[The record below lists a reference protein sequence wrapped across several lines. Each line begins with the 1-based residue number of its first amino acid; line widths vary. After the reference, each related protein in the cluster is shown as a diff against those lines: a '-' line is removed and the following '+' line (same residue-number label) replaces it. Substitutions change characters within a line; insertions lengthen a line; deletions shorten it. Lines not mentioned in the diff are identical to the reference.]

1 MEGSM
6 NKPTNAPA
14 GPSCSHRG
22 ERPVKVGAYSI
33 YLGGT
38 MYFQAG
44 DVDNF
49 DVLIPLTETGLPFGE
64 MVEVDGSQPMKKMPP
79 LTAGRKYQV
88 LPLPIIDFQGP
99 PANWGDVVRAKV
111 VPLLA
116 SGKKVV
122 AFCAGSHGRTGTL
135 LASLI
140 AILEPEAFYPIAV
153 ARKRHCSHAV
163 ETREQ
168 AEAIDKLRG

>member
-1 MEGSM
+1 M
-6 NKPTNAPA
+6 KPTGYAPA
-14 GPSCSHRG
+14 GQCCHRG
-22 ERPVKVGAYSI
+22 QEAVKVGPFEI
-33 YLGGT
+33 HLGGT
-38 MYFQAG
+38 MYFEPG

-64 MVEVDGSQPMKKMPP
+64 MVEVDGSKPIRRMPP
-79 LTAGRKYQV
+79 LTPGRKYQV
-88 LPLPIIDFQGP
+88 LALPIVDFQGP
-99 PANWGDVVRAKV
+99 PENWGDVLREKV
-111 VPLLA
+111 LPLLA

-135 LASLI
+135 LASVIALI
-140 AILEPEAFYPIAV
+140 EPASVEPIAA

-168 AEAIDKLRG
+168 AAAIDKLRG